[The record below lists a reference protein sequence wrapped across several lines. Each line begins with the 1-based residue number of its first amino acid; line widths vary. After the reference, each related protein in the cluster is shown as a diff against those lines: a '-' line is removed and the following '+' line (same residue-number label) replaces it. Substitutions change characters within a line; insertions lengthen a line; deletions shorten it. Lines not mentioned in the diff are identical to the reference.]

1 MARLSELLSEVDLAA
16 FAGKASVA
24 EDRLAAIVA
33 GAEPSVGEARRIASA
48 LKLPLSALLSR
59 AGGGEPSRAELLF
72 RGATAPGKAD
82 IAAQRI
88 AARVDA
94 SMSLARNAD
103 NASIPWWWS
112 RFERGA
118 HTALEA
124 ERNAATFRR
133 LLYEDDQ
140 LGPLLSLPTIATDR
154 MGVMLFVM
162 NASEIDG
169 ASSFLDG
176 VPYVFVSARFQGR
189 MLFTL
194 AHELGHL
201 IAHHDPATSFAVVDE
216 DVEAVRPQAHRTR
229 EQYADA
235 FASALL
241 MPQQGLGIALKKVR
255 EIAKTTDKDVGDLE
269 INYLAR
275 IFGVSFWAAARR
287 CEALGV
293 IPSGGAAALN
303 EHLVKQYGSAEK
315 RAESAGLP
323 PRPDVFFPPVP
334 SVLVHSAVN
343 QVRRGDLSLG
353 RAAELLEMSMADILT
368 INAPTAH

>member
-1 MARLSELLSEVDLAA
+1 
-16 FAGKASVA
+16 
-24 EDRLAAIVA
+24 
-33 GAEPSVGEARRIASA
+33 
-48 LKLPLSALLSR
+48 
-59 AGGGEPSRAELLF
+59 
-72 RGATAPGKAD
+72 
-82 IAAQRI
+82 
-88 AARVDA
+88 
-94 SMSLARNAD
+94 MSLARNAD
-103 NASIPWWWS
+103 NTGTPWWWS
-112 RFERGA
+112 KFERGD
-118 HTALEA
+118 HTAEEA

-133 LLYEDDQ
+133 LLHDDDQ
-140 LGPLLSLPTIATDR
+140 LGPLLSLPTIATER
-154 MGVMLFVM
+154 MGVMLFVIS
-162 NASEIDG
+162 ASEIDG
-169 ASSFLDG
+169 ASAFLDG

-201 IAHHDPATSFAVVDE
+201 IAHHDPASSFAVVDE
-216 DVEAVRPQAHRTR
+216 DVEAARPNAERTR

-241 MPQQGLGIALKKVR
+241 MPQQGVGIALKKVR
-255 EIAKTTDKDVGDLE
+255 EIAGTADKEVGDLE

-293 IPSGGAAALN
+293 IPNGGAAALN

-368 INAPTAH
+368 LNAPTAH